1 MEYLS
6 QLQDLLERLSIENA
20 LGEVSRLFP
29 GRVKFS
35 SSLGQE
41 DQVLTDIIARNHIDI
56 SIFTIDTGRLFNEAY
71 ETLERT
77 TARYKI
83 PIDVYFPQADA
94 VQQMVKEHGVN

>member
-1 MEYLS
+1 MREKES
-6 QLQDLLERLSIENA
+6 RTEFPVELEDIFADQPIEDA
-20 LGEVSRLFP
+20 LRQTALLFP

-41 DQVLTDIIARNHIDI
+41 DQVLTDIIARHQIPIN
-56 SIFTIDTGRLFNEAY
+56 IFTIDTGRLFNEAY

-83 PIDVYFPQADA
+83 PVDVFFPQAEA
-94 VQQMVKEHGVN
+94 V

>member
-1 MEYLS
+1 MDHLAA
-6 QLQDLLERLSIENA
+6 LQHYFEHLPVEEA
-20 LGEVSRLFP
+20 LRQAAGLFP

-41 DQVLTDIIARNHIDI
+41 DQVLTDIIARHGIPVQ
-56 SIFTIDTGRLFNEAY
+56 IFTIDTGRLFNEAY

-83 PIDVYFPQADA
+83 GIDVFFPQAEA
-94 VQQMVKEHGVN
+94 VQEMVNVKGEI